1 MTDIYHIPDEFT
13 FLGVKYCISDYASKI
28 NDDYFRCTSPKEYE
42 IILKFLMDRYKIESS
57 FLSMIYNNLNKVEV
71 KSIFDSMYSG
81 MSIDQAYNHFITNI
95 GTYPQVLKDIVNMY
109 LSDPYGE
116 RMTDTFDDARGLRKA

>member
-1 MTDIYHIPDEFT
+1 MDKNED
-13 FLGVKYCISDYASKI
+13 S
-28 NDDYFRCTSPKEYE
+28 
-42 IILKFLMDRYKIESS
+42 ILY
-57 FLSMIYNNLNKVEV
+57 LSMIYNNLNNVEV